1 MSEVVNMRQINLN
14 IYTIEELKEEFP
26 EAYKEAYNQWYAGVQ
41 YPYDSEFE
49 RVRKFIENTFNICIV
64 NWDIDHKSARY
75 KYNSNLETQ
84 VLDRKGAKA
93 YSYLMYHH
101 FNDLFRGK
109 YYSTSKRDGSDYIS
123 RHSKIMFTHDC
134 VITGCYIDDEILK
147 PIYDFLEKPDPNTS
161 FRLLIQYVV
170 DAWINTYRRDVDD
183 YFTEETFEGECE
195 ANDWEFFDD
204 GRMI

>member
-1 MSEVVNMRQINLN
+1 MRKVQLSVYKID
-14 IYTIEELKEEFP
+14 ELKKDIP
-26 EAYKEAYNQWYAGVQ
+26 QAYREAYDKWYGSSE

-49 RVRKFIENTFNICIV
+49 RVRKFLGVVFSVNITE
-64 NWDIDHKSARY
+64 WDIDHKSARY
-75 KYNSNLETQ
+75 DCELWADL
-84 VLDRKGAKA
+84 LDRKGAKL
-93 YSYLMYHH
+93 YGYLMHHH

-109 YYSTSKRDGSDYIS
+109 YYSTSKKDGSDYIS

-183 YFTEETFEGECE
+183 YFTEETFEGQCE
-195 ANDWEFFDD
+195 ANDWEFFAD
-204 GRMI
+204 GSML